1 VESSDFPHAHL
12 EAPIS
17 WGQEQKKNIDVP
29 ARVISVRPNSFGIA
43 GGGGQSTHVVSIETT
58 DQILDCFIDERSA
71 TLLLAIS
78 FYLNPFQ
85 LSGDLGTP
93 SLDASKPR
101 I

>member
-1 VESSDFPHAHL
+1 MCPNAFGVA
-12 EAPIS
+12 
-17 WGQEQKKNIDVP
+17 GGGVP
-29 ARVISVRPNSFGIA
+29 STHVISV
-43 GGGGQSTHVVSIETT
+43 ETS

-85 LSGDLGTP
+85 LPGDLGTP